1 MPAVDM
7 VAVPFSALRRGAMAA
22 LPLQLA
28 TAPFGLIFGAL
39 ATQAGLDLPQAM
51 AMTVVVV
58 AGAAQLAAVQLM
70 AEHAPAWLAIATGAV
85 VNLRLAMYSAS
96 IAPYWQGA
104 TLRTRA
110 LSAFLLHDQAYA
122 LSMRRYAEAPE
133 EGTAARLGF
142 FLGVGVISLVAWTAG
157 SLAGAL
163 LGARLP
169 EAWALEFAVP
179 ITFIA
184 VLAPLLRD
192 AAHVAAAVTASA
204 AALASAPL
212 PLGSGLIVAAAA
224 GIAVGATVEGMLAR
238 RGAR

>member
-1 MPAVDM
+1 MSAVDI
-7 VAVPFSALRRGAMAA
+7 VAVPLSALRRGAAAA

-39 ATQAGLDLPQAM
+39 ATQAGLDLTQAM
-51 AMTVVVV
+51 SMTVIVV
-58 AGAAQLAAVQLM
+58 AGASQLAAVQLM
-70 AEHAPAWLAIATGAV
+70 ADNAPAWLAIATGAV
-85 VNLRLAMYSAS
+85 VNLRMAMYSAS
-96 IAPYWQGA
+96 IAPYWKGVN
-104 TLRTRA
+104 LRTRA
-110 LSAFLLHDQAYA
+110 ISAFLLHDQAYA
-122 LSMRRYAEAPE
+122 LSIRRYVDAPE
-133 EGTAARLGF
+133 EDAAARIGF
-142 FLGVGVISLVAWTAG
+142 FLGVGVVSVIAWTAG

-163 LGARLP
+163 VGARLP

-192 AAHVAAAVTASA
+192 AAHVAAAIIASA
-204 AALASAPL
+204 AALAFAPL

-224 GIAVGATVEGMLAR
+224 GIATGATVEGMLAR